1 LPIGSDQVEV
11 GDEID
16 MEWMKTCDYPLLKK
30 NGEYFIIGK
39 DPTKYADGYVSLN
52 LYSLCAAVD
61 INS

>member
-1 LPIGSDQVEV
+1 MEV